1 MVEIT
6 NPFASASIKEFRQ
19 LIKDNVEQNKDN
31 AKIDEKQSASLQ
43 KLLGISERRFK
54 QSQKAGEEARASREE
69 LNKLRSQLEKQGVDV
84 KNNAKF
90 QKLEVQVKKKES
102 NNNNLQMIN

>member
-19 LIKDNVEQNKDN
+19 LIKTNVEQNKDN

-43 KLLGISERRFK
+43 KLLGISERRLQ

-69 LNKLRSQLEKQGVDV
+69 LNKLRTQLEKQGADV
-84 KNNAKF
+84 KNNTKF
-90 QKLEVQVKKKES
+90 QKLEVEVKKK
-102 NNNNLQMIN
+102 

>member
-19 LIKDNVEQNKDN
+19 LIKTNVKQNEEN
-31 AKIDEKQSASLQ
+31 AKIDEKQSTSLQ

-54 QSQKAGEEARASREE
+54 QSQKAGEKREHH
-69 LNKLRSQLEKQGVDV
+69 RRT
-84 KNNAKF
+84 
-90 QKLEVQVKKKES
+90 
-102 NNNNLQMIN
+102 

>member
-43 KLLGISERRFK
+43 KHIKEENERI
-54 QSQKAGEEARASREE
+54 
-69 LNKLRSQLEKQGVDV
+69 EKQ
-84 KNNAKF
+84 NAEAK
-90 QKLEVQVKKKES
+90 S
-102 NNNNLQMIN
+102 RR